1 MKNLSPL
8 RYPGGK
14 SKLYDLIEL
23 LIVKTGHK
31 GGTYIEPFAGGA
43 GIALR
48 LLENEIVS
56 RVVINDLDKGIYSF
70 WRAILTEN
78 RRFIQKI
85 KETPVTVNEWEK
97 QRNILLFHNKK
108 YSFELGFATFF
119 LNRTNRSGIIKGG
132 IIGGKSQNGIWKID
146 ARYNK
151 DDLVRRISKIYEYK
165 NRIQIYN
172 KDVNSLIAKYI
183 PAYEDDAFVYFDP
196 PYFGKGRELY
206 LNFFSYEDHIRIEEY
221 IRNYVNCDW
230 VITYDDVQEIAD
242 IYQNHILRKI
252 DLNYSVAIK
261 RKASEII
268 IFKNFNMI
276 PTVKQLEENNICVNL
291 R

>member
-23 LIVKTGHK
+23 LIVNTGHK

-43 GIALR
+43 GIALK
-48 LLENEIVS
+48 LLENKIVS

-97 QRNILLFHNKK
+97 QRNILLCQNKK
-108 YSFELGFATFF
+108 YNFELGFATFF

-151 DDLVRRISKIYEYK
+151 NDLIKRIEKIYQYK
-165 NRIQIYN
+165 NNIDIYN
-172 KDVNSLIAKYI
+172 KDVNSLITRYI
-183 PAYEDDAFVYFDP
+183 PLYGNNSFVYFDP
-196 PYFGKGRELY
+196 PYFCKGRELY
-206 LNFFSYEDHIRIEEY
+206 LNFFEYADHIRIEEH
-221 IRNYVNCDW
+221 INNYVDCDW
-230 VITYDDVQEIAD
+230 VITYDDVPEIAD
-242 IYQNHILRKI
+242 IYKNHILRKF
-252 DLNYSVAIK
+252 DLNYSAAIK

-268 IFKNFNMI
+268 IFKNYNMI
-276 PTVKQLEENNICVNL
+276 PTVRQLEQNAVCVNL

>member
-108 YSFELGFATFF
+108 YSFELGF
-119 LNRTNRSGIIKGG
+119 
-132 IIGGKSQNGIWKID
+132 
-146 ARYNK
+146 
-151 DDLVRRISKIYEYK
+151 
-165 NRIQIYN
+165 
-172 KDVNSLIAKYI
+172 
-183 PAYEDDAFVYFDP
+183 
-196 PYFGKGRELY
+196 
-206 LNFFSYEDHIRIEEY
+206 
-221 IRNYVNCDW
+221 
-230 VITYDDVQEIAD
+230 
-242 IYQNHILRKI
+242 
-252 DLNYSVAIK
+252 
-261 RKASEII
+261 
-268 IFKNFNMI
+268 
-276 PTVKQLEENNICVNL
+276 
-291 R
+291 

>member
-14 SKLYDLIEL
+14 SKLYDLMEL
-23 LIVKTGHK
+23 LIINAGHK

-43 GIALR
+43 GIALK
-48 LLENEIVS
+48 LLENKIVS

-97 QRNILLFHNKK
+97 QRNILLYQNKK
-108 YSFELGFATFF
+108 YSFDLGFAIFF

-132 IIGGKSQNGIWKID
+132 MIGGKAQNGIWKID

-151 DDLVRRISKIYEYK
+151 NDLIKRIEKIYK
-165 NRIQIYN
+165 
-172 KDVNSLIAKYI
+172 
-183 PAYEDDAFVYFDP
+183 
-196 PYFGKGRELY
+196 
-206 LNFFSYEDHIRIEEY
+206 
-221 IRNYVNCDW
+221 
-230 VITYDDVQEIAD
+230 
-242 IYQNHILRKI
+242 
-252 DLNYSVAIK
+252 
-261 RKASEII
+261 
-268 IFKNFNMI
+268 
-276 PTVKQLEENNICVNL
+276 
-291 R
+291 

>member
-85 KETPVTVNEWEK
+85 KETPVTVTEWEK